1 MNNIVYDQPFEKL
14 CFSICRQLENSRT
27 SGWKRGLQSDLT
39 VTCSSC
45 EEESSL
51 ETSFFVGGKSADIN
65 RRPVYYSI

>member
-1 MNNIVYDQPFEKL
+1 MISLLRNYVFLFVGSLKIQEHQD
-14 CFSICRQLENSRT
+14 
-27 SGWKRGLQSDLT
+27 GKRGLQSDLT

-65 RRPVYYSI
+65 RRPVCYSI